1 MEPLLTPLGSRPSLC
16 PVNSSAAP
24 NDSFQVLIAGGGVA
38 GLEAALALRELA
50 GERVSVTLLAPE
62 PEFVYRPMRVREPFA
77 GRGAQHY
84 PLEAI
89 ARDIGAELIPD
100 SFKWLDAPAAVV
112 HTEQCKQL
120 GYDAL
125 LLAMGARLQPA
136 FTHGLTID
144 DRVLDEQLHGLI
156 QDVEGGYLR
165 SLAFV
170 APSAMP
176 WPLPIYE
183 LALMTARRAYDTQVD
198 VSITIVTPE
207 DAPLAIFG
215 STVSEAVGRLLVQ
228 NRTEIVTSAHCGV
241 PEPGRV
247 VIHPGGRTLQVG
259 RVVALPQ
266 LSGPSTPGV
275 SGGAQGGF
283 IPIDTHCKVR
293 GLERVYAA
301 GDATDFAIKHGGIA
315 AQQADTAAEAI
326 AALAGAP
333 VEPRPFHPEIHAILL
348 GPEKPLY
355 LSANVTGGHGSSSEI
370 GEEPTWS
377 PPTKIAAKYLAPH
390 LEARDRK
397 ADPTLP

>member
-1 MEPLLTPLGSRPSLC
+1 MGSPSH
-16 PVNSSAAP
+16 
-24 NDSFQVLIAGGGVA
+24 SFQVLIAGGGVA
-38 GLEAALALRELA
+38 ALEAALALRDLA
-50 GERVSVTLLAPE
+50 SDRVGVTLLAPE

-77 GRGAQHY
+77 LRGAQRY
-84 PLEAI
+84 SLEAI

-100 SFKWLDAPAAVV
+100 RFTWLDAPASVV
-112 HTEQCKQL
+112 HTGQGGEL

-125 LLAMGARLQPA
+125 LLAMGARLHPA
-136 FTHGLTID
+136 FTHALTID

-156 QDVEGGYLR
+156 QDVEGGYVR

-170 APSAMP
+170 APSEMP

-183 LALMTARRAYDTQVD
+183 LAVMTARRAYDVQAE

-215 STVSEAVGRLLVQ
+215 HAVSEAVGRLLEQ
-228 NRTEIVTSAHCGV
+228 NGITMVTSAQSGV
-241 PEPGRV
+241 PEPGLV
-247 VIHPGGRTLQVG
+247 VMHPGDRKLRVD

-275 SGGAQGGF
+275 PGGPHGGF

-293 GLERVYAA
+293 GLEHVYAA
-301 GDATDFAIKHGGIA
+301 GDATDFPIKHGGIA

-333 VEPRPFHPEIHAILL
+333 LEPTRFHPEIHAILL
-348 GPEKPLY
+348 GGEKPLY
-355 LSANVTGGHGSSSEI
+355 LSAHVTGGHGSSSEI
-370 GEEPTWS
+370 SEEATWS
-377 PPTKIAAKYLAPH
+377 PPTKIAAKYLAPY
-390 LEARDRK
+390 LETRDRG
-397 ADPTLP
+397 ADQTLR